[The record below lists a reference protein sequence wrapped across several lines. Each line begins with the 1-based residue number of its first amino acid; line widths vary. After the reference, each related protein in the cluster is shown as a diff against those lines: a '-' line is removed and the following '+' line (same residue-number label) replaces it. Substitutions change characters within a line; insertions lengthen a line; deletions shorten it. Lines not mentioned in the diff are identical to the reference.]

1 MKFILKGICNSST
14 ILQTQNSQLSQL
26 GFDLR
31 PRSFNFTQGENIKVM
46 LGQTSID
53 QDISLLFED
62 EKDFV
67 VREVSENI
75 RNSLKENQKLF
86 LEFTGKT
93 SLGDLEKLE
102 TDYIWHYHDQE
113 RIRNIA
119 DTKFLKKIVIRHN
132 DLEYLNSRGE
142 LYGFFHL
149 FSDYFNKVIIE
160 IQVDWNTEIIY
171 SMFEHFKLPVISVE
185 ITNLIETSYQNPNC
199 ELINT
204 FINTIKTNINNLK
217 G

>member
-1 MKFILKGICNSST
+1 MKFILKGICNAST
-14 ILQTQNSQLSQL
+14 ILQTQHSDLSQL

-31 PRSFNFTQGENIKVM
+31 PRSFNFTQGQNIKVM
-46 LGQTSID
+46 LEQTSTD

-67 VREVSENI
+67 VKEVSEDI
-75 RNSLKENQKLF
+75 STSLKIGQKLF

-93 SLGDLEKLE
+93 PLAELEKLQK
-102 TDYIWHYHDQE
+102 DYIWHYHDQE

-149 FSDYFNKVIIE
+149 FSDYFDKVIIE

-171 SMFEHFKLPVISVE
+171 SMFEHFNLPIISVE

-199 ELINT
+199 DLINT
-204 FINTIKTNINNLK
+204 FIKTIKTNVINLK

>member
-102 TDYIWHYHDQE
+102 TDYI
-113 RIRNIA
+113 
-119 DTKFLKKIVIRHN
+119 
-132 DLEYLNSRGE
+132 
-142 LYGFFHL
+142 
-149 FSDYFNKVIIE
+149 
-160 IQVDWNTEIIY
+160 
-171 SMFEHFKLPVISVE
+171 
-185 ITNLIETSYQNPNC
+185 
-199 ELINT
+199 
-204 FINTIKTNINNLK
+204 
-217 G
+217 